1 MRNLKHGQNKFNP
14 RKKSIKLISSFILH
28 QAQSHLTRLLLGMA
42 RTKSVKH
49 IFVTG
54 GVVSSLGKGILSAS
68 LGALLKAQGLRV
80 TIQKFDPYINVDP
93 GTMSPYQ
100 HGEVYVTDDGAETDL
115 DLGYYERFLDVS
127 TSQANNVTMG
137 RIYKDVIDKERRGDY
152 LGATVQVVPHVIDEI
167 KMRMMEL
174 AESGKYDVV
183 ITEIGGTV
191 GDIES
196 QPFLEAMRQLK
207 LQLGPK
213 NAMNIHLTLVPFI
226 KSASELKTKPTQ
238 HSVRLLLEIGVQPDV
253 LVCRSEKALSKE
265 IKHKIGLFCNLSD
278 TDVVGLRDAETIYEV
293 PLLLHEEKLDA
304 MVLRK
309 LGMKINSQVDLSS
322 WEEFS
327 HKVKFPK
334 DGTLRIALVGKYT
347 EYPDAYKSIF
357 EAFVHAGAANDV
369 KVLVKLM
376 RSEDVEDGKMT
387 MEEAMRDV
395 SGVLVAP
402 GFGNRG
408 IEGKI
413 QMIKY
418 VREHNIPFFG
428 ICLGMQCAVIEFA
441 RHMCGLDGANSTEF
455 QKRTKHP
462 VIDMMES
469 QKSVKEKGGT
479 MRLGS
484 YPCVIT
490 EATKASQAY
499 GKLLITERHRH
510 RFEVNNAYRDAL
522 QQNGMCFSGL
532 SPDGELVEMI
542 EISAHRW
549 FVGAQFHPELKSR
562 VHAVHPLF
570 NAFVA
575 EAKTLRDEKISRESL
590 KEAIE
595 A

>member
-1 MRNLKHGQNKFNP
+1 
-14 RKKSIKLISSFILH
+14 
-28 QAQSHLTRLLLGMA
+28 MA

-68 LGALLKAQGLRV
+68 LGALVKAQGLRV

-127 TSQANNVTMG
+127 TSQANNITMG

-207 LQLGPK
+207 LHLGPK

-278 TDVVGLRDAETIYEV
+278 SDVVGLRDAETIYEV

-347 EYPDAYKSIF
+347 DYPDAYKSIF

-376 RSEDVEDGKMT
+376 RSEDIEDGKMT
-387 MEEAMRDV
+387 IEEAMRDV

-469 QKSVKEKGGT
+469 QKFVKQKGGT

-490 EATKASQAY
+490 EGTKASQAY

-510 RFEVNNAYRDAL
+510 RFEVNNAYRDVL
-522 QQNGMCFSGL
+522 QKNGMCFSGL
-532 SPDGELVEMI
+532 SPDGEIVEMI
-542 EISAHRW
+542 EIPLHRW
-549 FVGAQFHPELKSR
+549 FIGVQFHPELKSR
-562 VHAVHPLF
+562 VHSVHPLF

-575 EAKTLRDEKISRESL
+575 ESKKLRDEKISRESL

>member
-1 MRNLKHGQNKFNP
+1 
-14 RKKSIKLISSFILH
+14 
-28 QAQSHLTRLLLGMA
+28 MA

-68 LGALLKAQGLRV
+68 LGALLKEQGLRI

-207 LQLGPK
+207 LHLGPK
-213 NAMNIHLTLVPFI
+213 NAMNIHLTLVPYI

-278 TDVVGLRDAETIYEV
+278 ADVVGLRDAETIYEV

-309 LGMKINSQVDLSS
+309 LGLKSNTQVDLSS

-334 DGTLRIALVGKYT
+334 EGTLRIALVGKYT

-369 KVLVKLM
+369 KVLVKLV

-387 MEEAMRDV
+387 IEEAMRDV
-395 SGVLVAP
+395 AGVLVAP
-402 GFGNRG
+402 GFGQRG

-441 RHMCGLDGANSTEF
+441 RHKCGLEGANSTEF
-455 QKRTKHP
+455 QKRPKHP

-469 QKSVKEKGGT
+469 QKSVKQKGGT

-484 YPCVIT
+484 YPCVIM
-490 EATKASQAY
+490 EGTKAFDAY
-499 GKLLITERHRH
+499 RKLLITERHRH
-510 RFEVNNAYRDAL
+510 RFEVNNAYREIL
-522 QQNGMCFSGL
+522 QQHGLVFSGL

-542 EISAHRW
+542 EIPSHRW
-549 FVGAQFHPELKSR
+549 FVGVQFHPELKSR
-562 VHAVHPLF
+562 VHSVHPLF

-575 EAKTLRDEKISRESL
+575 EAKKLRDEKISRESL

>member
-1 MRNLKHGQNKFNP
+1 
-14 RKKSIKLISSFILH
+14 
-28 QAQSHLTRLLLGMA
+28 
-42 RTKSVKH
+42 
-49 IFVTG
+49 
-54 GVVSSLGKGILSAS
+54 
-68 LGALLKAQGLRV
+68 
-80 TIQKFDPYINVDP
+80 
-93 GTMSPYQ
+93 
-100 HGEVYVTDDGAETDL
+100 
-115 DLGYYERFLDVS
+115 
-127 TSQANNVTMG
+127 
-137 RIYKDVIDKERRGDY
+137 
-152 LGATVQVVPHVIDEI
+152 
-167 KMRMMEL
+167 MEL
-174 AESGKYDVV
+174 ASSGKYDVV

-207 LQLGPK
+207 LHLGPK
-213 NAMNIHLTLVPFI
+213 NAMNIHLTLVPYI

-293 PLLLHEEKLDA
+293 PLLLHEEKLDE

-309 LGMKINSQVDLSS
+309 LGLKNNGQLDLSD

-387 MEEAMRDV
+387 IEEAMRDV
-395 SGVLVAP
+395 AGVLVAP

-428 ICLGMQCAVIEFA
+428 ICLGMQCAVIEFS
-441 RHMCGLDGANSTEF
+441 RHVCGLDGANSTEF
-455 QKRTKHP
+455 QKRAKHP

-469 QKSVKEKGGT
+469 QKSIKEKGGT

-484 YPCVIT
+484 YPCVIS
-490 EATKASQAY
+490 EGTKAYDAY

-510 RFEVNNAYRDAL
+510 RYEVNNAYRETL
-522 QQNGMCFSGL
+522 QQHGLVFSGL

-542 EISAHRW
+542 EIPTHRW
-549 FVGAQFHPELKSR
+549 FVGVQFHPELKSR
-562 VHAVHPLF
+562 VHSVHPLF

-575 EAKTLRDEKISRESL
+575 EAKKLRDEKISRESL
-590 KEAIE
+590 KEVVE

>member
-1 MRNLKHGQNKFNP
+1 
-14 RKKSIKLISSFILH
+14 
-28 QAQSHLTRLLLGMA
+28 MA

-68 LGALLKAQGLRV
+68 LGALLKAQGLRI

-207 LQLGPK
+207 LHLGPK
-213 NAMNIHLTLVPFI
+213 NAMNIHLTLVPYI

-253 LVCRSEKALSKE
+253 LVCRSEKTLSKE

-278 TDVVGLRDAETIYEV
+278 ADVVGLRDAETIYEV

-309 LGMKINSQVDLSS
+309 LGLKSQNQVDLSI

-387 MEEAMRDV
+387 LEEAMRDV
-395 SGVLVAP
+395 AGVLVAP
-402 GFGNRG
+402 GFGHRG

-441 RHMCGLDGANSTEF
+441 RHVCGLDGANSTEF

-484 YPCVIT
+484 YPCVIV
-490 EATKASQAY
+490 EGTKAFQAY

-510 RFEVNNAYRDAL
+510 RFEVNNAYRDVL
-522 QQNGMCFSGL
+522 QQHGMVFSGL

-542 EISAHRW
+542 EIPSHRW
-549 FVGAQFHPELKSR
+549 FVGVQFHPELKSR
-562 VHAVHPLF
+562 VHSVHPLF

-575 EAKTLRDEKISRESL
+575 EAKKLRDEKISRESL
-590 KEAIE
+590 KEAVE
-595 A
+595 T

>member
-1 MRNLKHGQNKFNP
+1 
-14 RKKSIKLISSFILH
+14 
-28 QAQSHLTRLLLGMA
+28 MA

-68 LGALLKAQGLRV
+68 LGALLKAKGLRV

-174 AESGKYDVV
+174 ANSGKYDVV

-207 LQLGPK
+207 LHLGAK
-213 NAMNIHLTLVPFI
+213 NVMNIHLTLVPYI

-238 HSVRLLLEIGVQPDV
+238 HSVRLLLETGIQPDV

-278 TDVVGLRDAETIYEV
+278 ADVVGLRDAETIYEV
-293 PLLLHEEKLDA
+293 PLLLHEEKLDE

-309 LGMKINSQVDLSS
+309 LGLKNNGQLDLSD

-387 MEEAMRDV
+387 IEEAMRDV
-395 SGVLVAP
+395 AGVLVAP

-441 RHMCGLDGANSTEF
+441 RHVCGLDGANSTEF
-455 QKRTKHP
+455 QKRAKHP

-484 YPCVIT
+484 YPCVIV
-490 EATKASQAY
+490 EGTKAYQAY

-510 RFEVNNAYRDAL
+510 RYEVNNAYRETL
-522 QQNGMCFSGL
+522 QQHGLVFSGL

-542 EISAHRW
+542 EIPTHRW
-549 FVGAQFHPELKSR
+549 FVGVQFHPELKSR
-562 VHAVHPLF
+562 VHSVHPLF

-575 EAKTLRDEKISRESL
+575 EAKKLRDEKISRESL
-590 KEAIE
+590 KEIVE

>member
-1 MRNLKHGQNKFNP
+1 
-14 RKKSIKLISSFILH
+14 
-28 QAQSHLTRLLLGMA
+28 MA

-68 LGALLKAQGLRV
+68 LGALLKAQGLRI

-207 LQLGPK
+207 LHLGPK
-213 NAMNIHLTLVPFI
+213 NAMNIHLTLVPYI

-278 TDVVGLRDAETIYEV
+278 ADVVGLRDAETIYEV

-309 LGMKINSQVDLSS
+309 LGLKSNSQVDLGS

-490 EATKASQAY
+490 ESTKASQAY
-499 GKLLITERHRH
+499 SKLLITERHRH
-510 RFEVNNAYRDAL
+510 RFEVNNAYRDVL
-522 QQNGMCFSGL
+522 QQHGMVFSGL

-542 EISAHRW
+542 EIPAHRW

-562 VHAVHPLF
+562 VHSVHPLF

-575 EAKTLRDEKISRESL
+575 EAKKLRDEKISRESL
-590 KEAIE
+590 KETIE

>member
-1 MRNLKHGQNKFNP
+1 
-14 RKKSIKLISSFILH
+14 
-28 QAQSHLTRLLLGMA
+28 MA

-68 LGALLKAQGLRV
+68 LGALLKAKGLRV

-115 DLGYYERFLDVS
+115 DLGYYERFLDIS

-167 KMRMMEL
+167 KMRMLEL
-174 AESGKYDVV
+174 ANSGKYDVV

-207 LQLGPK
+207 LHLGAK
-213 NAMNIHLTLVPFI
+213 HAMNIHLTLVPYI

-293 PLLLHEEKLDA
+293 PLLLHEEKLDE

-309 LGMKINSQVDLSS
+309 LGLKNNGQLDLSD

-395 SGVLVAP
+395 AGVLVAP

-413 QMIKY
+413 QMIQY

-441 RHMCGLDGANSTEF
+441 RHVCGLDGANSTEF

-484 YPCVIT
+484 YPCVIA
-490 EATKASQAY
+490 EGTKAYHAY

-510 RFEVNNAYRDAL
+510 RYEVNNAYRDIL
-522 QQNGMCFSGL
+522 QQHGLIFSGL

-542 EISAHRW
+542 EIPTHRW

-562 VHAVHPLF
+562 VHSVHPLF

-575 EAKTLRDEKISRESL
+575 EAKKLRDEKISRESL
-590 KEAIE
+590 KEVVE

>member
-1 MRNLKHGQNKFNP
+1 MCWFAAVKKP
-14 RKKSIKLISSFILH
+14 SPKKSNI
-28 QAQSHLTRLLLGMA
+28 
-42 RTKSVKH
+42 KSV
-49 IFVTG
+49 
-54 GVVSSLGKGILSAS
+54 SSAISP
-68 LGALLKAQGLRV
+68 
-80 TIQKFDPYINVDP
+80 IP
-93 GTMSPYQ
+93 MSW
-100 HGEVYVTDDGAETDL
+100 
-115 DLGYYERFLDVS
+115 
-127 TSQANNVTMG
+127 
-137 RIYKDVIDKERRGDY
+137 
-152 LGATVQVVPHVIDEI
+152 
-167 KMRMMEL
+167 
-174 AESGKYDVV
+174 
-183 ITEIGGTV
+183 
-191 GDIES
+191 
-196 QPFLEAMRQLK
+196 
-207 LQLGPK
+207 
-213 NAMNIHLTLVPFI
+213 
-226 KSASELKTKPTQ
+226 
-238 HSVRLLLEIGVQPDV
+238 
-253 LVCRSEKALSKE
+253 
-265 IKHKIGLFCNLSD
+265 
-278 TDVVGLRDAETIYEV
+278 GLRDAETIYEV
-293 PLLLHEEKLDA
+293 PLLLHEEKLDE

-309 LGMKINSQVDLSS
+309 LGLKNNGQLDLSD

-387 MEEAMRDV
+387 IEEAMRDV
-395 SGVLVAP
+395 AGVLVAP

-418 VREHNIPFFG
+418 VREHNLPFFG

-441 RHMCGLDGANSTEF
+441 RHVCGLDGANSTEF

-484 YPCVIT
+484 YPCVIS
-490 EATKASQAY
+490 EGTKAYDAY

-510 RFEVNNAYRDAL
+510 RYEVNNAYRETL
-522 QQNGMCFSGL
+522 QQHGLVFSGL

-542 EISAHRW
+542 EIPTHRW
-549 FVGAQFHPELKSR
+549 FVGVQFHPELKSR
-562 VHAVHPLF
+562 VHSVHPLF

-575 EAKTLRDEKISRESL
+575 EAKKLRDEKISRESL
-590 KEAIE
+590 KEVVE

>member
-1 MRNLKHGQNKFNP
+1 
-14 RKKSIKLISSFILH
+14 
-28 QAQSHLTRLLLGMA
+28 MA

-68 LGALLKAQGLRV
+68 LGALLKAKGLRV

-115 DLGYYERFLDVS
+115 DLGYYERFLDIS

-174 AESGKYDVV
+174 ASSGKYDVV

-207 LQLGPK
+207 LHLGAK
-213 NAMNIHLTLVPFI
+213 NAMNIHLTLVPYI

-253 LVCRSEKALSKE
+253 LVCRSEKALSKD

-293 PLLLHEEKLDA
+293 PLLLHEEKLDE

-309 LGMKINSQVDLSS
+309 LGLKNNGQLDLSD

-387 MEEAMRDV
+387 IEEAMRDV
-395 SGVLVAP
+395 AGVLVAP

-441 RHMCGLDGANSTEF
+441 RHVCGLDGANSTEF
-455 QKRTKHP
+455 QKRAKHP

-484 YPCVIT
+484 YPCVIV
-490 EATKASQAY
+490 EGTKAYQAY

-510 RFEVNNAYRDAL
+510 RYEVNNAYRDIL
-522 QQNGMCFSGL
+522 QQHGLVFSGL
-532 SPDGELVEMI
+532 SPDGELIEMI
-542 EISAHRW
+542 EIPSHRW
-549 FVGAQFHPELKSR
+549 FVGVQFHPELKSR
-562 VHAVHPLF
+562 VHSVHPLF

-575 EAKTLRDEKISRESL
+575 EAKKLRDEKISRESL
-590 KEAIE
+590 KEIVE

>member
-1 MRNLKHGQNKFNP
+1 
-14 RKKSIKLISSFILH
+14 
-28 QAQSHLTRLLLGMA
+28 MA

-68 LGALLKAQGLRV
+68 LGALLKAKGLRV

-174 AESGKYDVV
+174 ANSGKYDVV

-207 LQLGPK
+207 LHLGPK
-213 NAMNIHLTLVPFI
+213 NVMNIHLTLVPYI

-238 HSVRLLLEIGVQPDV
+238 HSVRLLLETGIQPDV

-278 TDVVGLRDAETIYEV
+278 ADVVGLRDAETIYEV
-293 PLLLHEEKLDA
+293 PLLLHEEKLDE

-309 LGMKINSQVDLSS
+309 LGLKNNGQLDLSD

-357 EAFVHAGAANDV
+357 EAFVHAGAANNV
-369 KVLVKLM
+369 KVLVKLL

-395 SGVLVAP
+395 AGVLVAP

-428 ICLGMQCAVIEFA
+428 ICLGMQCAVIEFS
-441 RHMCGLDGANSTEF
+441 RHVCGLDGANSTEF
-455 QKRTKHP
+455 QKRAKHP

-469 QKSVKEKGGT
+469 QKSIKEKGGT

-484 YPCVIT
+484 YPCVIS
-490 EATKASQAY
+490 EGTKAYDAY

-510 RFEVNNAYRDAL
+510 RYEVNNAYRETL
-522 QQNGMCFSGL
+522 QQHGLVFSGL

-542 EISAHRW
+542 EIPTHRW
-549 FVGAQFHPELKSR
+549 FVGVQFHPELKSR
-562 VHAVHPLF
+562 VHSVHPLF

-575 EAKTLRDEKISRESL
+575 EAKKLRDEKISRESL
-590 KEAIE
+590 KEVVE

>member
-1 MRNLKHGQNKFNP
+1 
-14 RKKSIKLISSFILH
+14 
-28 QAQSHLTRLLLGMA
+28 MA

-68 LGALLKAQGLRV
+68 LGALLKAKGLRV

-115 DLGYYERFLDVS
+115 DLGYYERFLDIS

-174 AESGKYDVV
+174 ASSGKYDVV

-207 LQLGPK
+207 LHLGPK
-213 NAMNIHLTLVPFI
+213 NAMNIHLTLVPYI

-293 PLLLHEEKLDA
+293 PLLLHEEKLDE

-309 LGMKINSQVDLSS
+309 LGLKNNGQLDLSD

-387 MEEAMRDV
+387 IEEAMRDV
-395 SGVLVAP
+395 AGVLVAP

-428 ICLGMQCAVIEFA
+428 ICLGMQCAVIEFS
-441 RHMCGLDGANSTEF
+441 RHVCGLDGANSTEF
-455 QKRTKHP
+455 QKRAKHP

-469 QKSVKEKGGT
+469 QKSIKEKGGT

-484 YPCVIT
+484 YPCVIS
-490 EATKASQAY
+490 EGTKAYDAY

-510 RFEVNNAYRDAL
+510 RYEVNNAYRETL
-522 QQNGMCFSGL
+522 QQHGLVFSGL

-542 EISAHRW
+542 EIPTHRW
-549 FVGAQFHPELKSR
+549 FVGVQFHPELKSR
-562 VHAVHPLF
+562 VHSVHPLF

-575 EAKTLRDEKISRESL
+575 EAKKLRDEKISRESL
-590 KEAIE
+590 KEVVE

>member
-1 MRNLKHGQNKFNP
+1 
-14 RKKSIKLISSFILH
+14 
-28 QAQSHLTRLLLGMA
+28 MA

-68 LGALLKAQGLRV
+68 LGALLKAQGLRI

-174 AESGKYDVV
+174 AHSGKYDVV

-213 NAMNIHLTLVPFI
+213 NAMNIHLTLVPYI

-278 TDVVGLRDAETIYEV
+278 ADVVGLRDAETIYEV

-309 LGMKINSQVDLSS
+309 LSLKMNHHVDLSS

-376 RSEDVEDGKMT
+376 RSEDIEDGKMT
-387 MEEAMRDV
+387 LEEAMRDV
-395 SGVLVAP
+395 AGVLVAP

-413 QMIKY
+413 QIIKY

-441 RHMCGLDGANSTEF
+441 RHVCGLDGANSTEF

-490 EATKASQAY
+490 EGTKASQAY
-499 GKLLITERHRH
+499 NKLLITERHRH
-510 RFEVNNAYRDAL
+510 RFEVNNAYREVL
-522 QQNGMCFSGL
+522 QQHGMCFSGL

-542 EISAHRW
+542 EIPSHRW

-562 VHAVHPLF
+562 VHSVHPLF

-575 EAKTLRDEKISRESL
+575 EAKKLRDEKISRESL
-590 KEAIE
+590 KETIE

>member
-1 MRNLKHGQNKFNP
+1 
-14 RKKSIKLISSFILH
+14 
-28 QAQSHLTRLLLGMA
+28 MA

-68 LGALLKAQGLRV
+68 LGALLKAKGLRV

-115 DLGYYERFLDVS
+115 DLGYYERFLDIS

-207 LQLGPK
+207 LHLGPK
-213 NAMNIHLTLVPFI
+213 NAMNIHLTLVPYI

-293 PLLLHEEKLDA
+293 PLLLHEEKLDE

-309 LGMKINSQVDLSS
+309 LGLKNNGQLDLSD

-387 MEEAMRDV
+387 IEEAMRDV
-395 SGVLVAP
+395 AGVLVAP

-428 ICLGMQCAVIEFA
+428 ICLGMQCAVIEFS
-441 RHMCGLDGANSTEF
+441 RHVCGLDGANSTEF
-455 QKRTKHP
+455 QKRAKHP

-469 QKSVKEKGGT
+469 QKSIKEKGGT

-484 YPCVIT
+484 YPCVIS
-490 EATKASQAY
+490 EGTKAYDAY

-510 RFEVNNAYRDAL
+510 RYEVNNAYRETL
-522 QQNGMCFSGL
+522 QQHGLVFSGL

-542 EISAHRW
+542 EIPTHRW
-549 FVGAQFHPELKSR
+549 FVGVQFHPELKSR
-562 VHAVHPLF
+562 VHSVHPLF

-575 EAKTLRDEKISRESL
+575 EAKKLRDEKISRESL
-590 KEAIE
+590 KEVVE

>member
-1 MRNLKHGQNKFNP
+1 
-14 RKKSIKLISSFILH
+14 
-28 QAQSHLTRLLLGMA
+28 MA

>member
-1 MRNLKHGQNKFNP
+1 
-14 RKKSIKLISSFILH
+14 
-28 QAQSHLTRLLLGMA
+28 MA

-68 LGALLKAQGLRV
+68 LGALLKAKGLRV

-174 AESGKYDVV
+174 ANSGKYDVV

-207 LQLGPK
+207 LHLGAK
-213 NAMNIHLTLVPFI
+213 NVMNIHLTLVPYI

-238 HSVRLLLEIGVQPDV
+238 HSVRLLLETGIQPDV

-278 TDVVGLRDAETIYEV
+278 ADVVGLRDAETIYEV
-293 PLLLHEEKLDA
+293 PLLLHEEKLDE

-309 LGMKINSQVDLSS
+309 LGIKSNGQLDLSD

-357 EAFVHAGAANDV
+357 EAFVHAGAANNV

-387 MEEAMRDV
+387 IEEAMRDV
-395 SGVLVAP
+395 AGVLVAP

-441 RHMCGLDGANSTEF
+441 RHVCGLDGANSTEF
-455 QKRTKHP
+455 QKRAKHP

-484 YPCVIT
+484 YPCVIV
-490 EATKASQAY
+490 EGTKAYQAY

-510 RFEVNNAYRDAL
+510 RYEVNNAYRETL
-522 QQNGMCFSGL
+522 QQHGLVFSGL

-542 EISAHRW
+542 EIPTHRW
-549 FVGAQFHPELKSR
+549 FVGVQFHPELKSR
-562 VHAVHPLF
+562 VHSVHPLF

-575 EAKTLRDEKISRESL
+575 EAKKLRDEKISRESL
-590 KEAIE
+590 KEIVE

>member
-1 MRNLKHGQNKFNP
+1 
-14 RKKSIKLISSFILH
+14 
-28 QAQSHLTRLLLGMA
+28 MA
-42 RTKSVKH
+42 RAKSVKH

-68 LGALLKAQGLRV
+68 LGALLKAKGLRV

-115 DLGYYERFLDVS
+115 DLGYYERFLDLS

-167 KMRMMEL
+167 KARMLEL
-174 AESGKYDVV
+174 AQTGKYDVV

-207 LQLGPK
+207 LHLGPK
-213 NAMNIHLTLVPFI
+213 NSMNIHLTLVPYI

-238 HSVRLLLEIGVQPDV
+238 HSVRLLLESGVQPDV
-253 LVCRSEKALSKE
+253 LVCRSERTLSKE

-278 TDVVGLRDAETIYEV
+278 ADVVGLRDAETIYEV
-293 PLLLHEEKLDA
+293 PLLLHEEKLDLL
-304 MVLRK
+304 VLRK
-309 LGMKINSQVDLSS
+309 LGIKDSGEVDLKD

-334 DGTLRIALVGKYT
+334 DGTVRIALVGKYT
-347 EYPDAYKSIF
+347 EYPDAYKSIL

-376 RSEDVEDGKMT
+376 RSEDIEDGKMT
-387 MEEAMRDV
+387 MDEAMRDV
-395 SGVLVAP
+395 AGALVAP

-413 QMIKY
+413 AMIRY
-418 VREHNIPFFG
+418 VRERNIPFLG

-441 RHMCGLDGANSTEF
+441 RNVCGLDGANSTEF
-455 QKRTKHP
+455 QKRPKHP
-462 VIDMMES
+462 VIDLMES
-469 QKSVKEKGGT
+469 QKTVKEKGGT

-484 YPCVIT
+484 YPCVIA
-490 EATKASQAY
+490 EGTKAFQAY

-510 RFEVNNAYRDAL
+510 RYEVNNAYRDILAK
-522 QQNGMCFSGL
+522 NGMVFSGL

-542 EISAHRW
+542 ELPSHRW
-549 FVGAQFHPELKSR
+549 FVAAQFHPELKSR
-562 VHAVHPLF
+562 AHSVHPLF

-575 EAKTLRDEKISRESL
+575 EAKKLRDEKIARESL
-590 KEAIE
+590 KETIE